1 MSVDFLLF
9 LRGFYFYISQAKS
22 RGVES
27 ARERMF
33 SGEKINFTEVRL
45 FLSVAFALRLCPSI
59 VMFVHLCKKS
69 LEKTYSNSYS
79 EMLGGCNVCFTP

>member
-1 MSVDFLLF
+1 MLTLLSVSWTFAVRVDFLLF
-9 LRGFYFYISQAKS
+9 LRGIYFYITQAKS

-45 FLSVAFALRLCPSI
+45 FLSMVLSPQLCVCNCGCSGI
-59 VMFVHLCKKS
+59 FVRDES
-69 LEKTYSNSYS
+69 LEN
-79 EMLGGCNVCFTP
+79 LL

>member
-1 MSVDFLLF
+1 MHVDFLLF
-9 LRGFYFYISQAKS
+9 LRGIYFYISQAKS

-45 FLSVAFALRLCPSI
+45 FLSMVLHPQFCLYIMDVCASVEEVL
-59 VMFVHLCKKS
+59 KKLS
-69 LEKTYSNSYS
+69 LIATLK
-79 EMLGGCNVCFTP
+79 C

>member
-1 MSVDFLLF
+1 MLTSTI
-9 LRGFYFYISQAKS
+9 LRGIYIYLSQAKS

-45 FLSVAFALRLCPSI
+45 FLSVVLSTLVVPVYYGCLCICVSK
-59 VMFVHLCKKS
+59 VLKK
-69 LEKTYSNSYS
+69 LTLN
-79 EMLGGCNVCFTP
+79 TPLKS